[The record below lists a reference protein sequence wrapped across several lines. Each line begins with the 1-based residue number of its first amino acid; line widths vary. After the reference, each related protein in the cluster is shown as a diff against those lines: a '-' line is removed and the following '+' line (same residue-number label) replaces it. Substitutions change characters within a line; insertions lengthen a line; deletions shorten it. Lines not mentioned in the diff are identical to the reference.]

1 MTSSF
6 RSPPRSEIQQHGGGP
21 QEAVEGPVSRIG
33 EHGVRMIVS
42 STRHQSIDAI
52 AFFVNLFFL
61 TDFRSVSVYNF
72 YCCKSTH

>member
-21 QEAVEGPVSRIG
+21 QEAFEGPVSRIG

-52 AFFVNLFFL
+52 AFFVKLFFL
-61 TDFRSVSVYNF
+61 SDFGSASIYKF
-72 YCCKSTH
+72 FS